1 MGRSRACAA
10 LLHGH
15 HREFTIAR
23 LIESGKELLVL
34 VRTASTPL
42 RRPRLGRVL
51 LGLPL
56 LLLLLCACGPGP
68 SRAAAVRSPSP
79 ATTPT
84 AKVTPPTTPT
94 PTVKPPTTPSTE
106 PAVSPVGTPT
116 PVAAPKP
123 GGGVELRVQT
133 ELEPNDYPHRNYC
146 AEGAIAVLLSTWT
159 TAVPS
164 IDAIGA
170 AAHVVESYGTTGAN
184 AVQAINSYL
193 AQITGSSRYAYSG
206 THVTSLLLFQSQLQ
220 GDLGGLGRLAPAGH
234 GSPVLVHVMTA
245 TLPGWDG
252 YQAQH
257 MIAVFGY
264 NFSAGTASGDTV
276 TYAESAGSVA
286 GYNGPHVETISLA
299 ALWTAMQNYNA
310 DITTDPVTVIS

>member
-1 MGRSRACAA
+1 M
-10 LLHGH
+10 
-15 HREFTIAR
+15 AR
-23 LIESGKELLVL
+23 LIDSGAELLVQ
-34 VRTASTPL
+34 VRSDSSPF
-42 RRPRLGRVL
+42 RQHPRGRVL
-51 LGLPL
+51 IGLPL
-56 LLLLLCACGPGP
+56 LLLLLSACGSVP
-68 SRAAAVRSPSP
+68 SRASAVRSPTP
-79 ATTPT
+79 A
-84 AKVTPPTTPT
+84 TTPT
-94 PTVKPPTTPSTE
+94 PTVKPPTTPATE
-106 PAVSPVGTPT
+106 PTVSPTGSPT
-116 PVAAPKP
+116 PVAAPAPKVE
-123 GGGVELRVQT
+123 VELAVQT
-133 ELEPNDYPHRNYC
+133 ELEPNDYLHRNYC

-159 TAVPS
+159 TTVPS

-193 AQITGSSRYAYSG
+193 EQITGSSRYAYSG
-206 THVTSLLLFQSQLQ
+206 THVTSLAVFQTQLQ
-220 GDLGGLGRLAPAGH
+220 GDLSGLGRFATASH

-264 NFSAGTASGDTV
+264 NFTAGTLSGDTV

-286 GYNGPHVETISLA
+286 GYNGPHVETISLE